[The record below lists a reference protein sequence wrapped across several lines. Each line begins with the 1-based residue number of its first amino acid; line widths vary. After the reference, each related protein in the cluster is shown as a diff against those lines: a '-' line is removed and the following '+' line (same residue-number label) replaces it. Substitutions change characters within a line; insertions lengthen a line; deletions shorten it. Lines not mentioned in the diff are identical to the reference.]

1 MNVSAQSQAMLRPL
15 GIGEIFDRAVTL
27 YVQYAKVFSII
38 AAFVVVPVA
47 ITGYF
52 AQVQEAGNFEQILK
66 QIQHP
71 TAAPSVNPIAPWYFL
86 VIFCSLALTP
96 FMYVAMASALGRIY
110 NSGSADW
117 REAYGVA
124 FRHTG
129 GILLTLLS
137 SIFIYLFVVIGGI
150 VVMGLAFGIAAAV
163 FTVSKVVGAV
173 LFVPAA
179 LCGLAYILAIMLTY
193 LAMALAFE
201 AIGIE
206 QVPFARA
213 IGSGFARVFNRQ
225 ELGKAT
231 LICLAFVAVEIV
243 LLMIS
248 AMVGAMLLQTH
259 LTIVSSVVQGA
270 LSIVTSGFMGVLIA
284 VYYFD
289 VRVRREGLD
298 MQAVIDSMQTQP
310 LA

>member
-1 MNVSAQSQAMLRPL
+1 MNSTAQSQATLRPL

-27 YVQYAKVFSII
+27 YVQYVKVFSII

-47 ITGYF
+47 VAGYF
-52 AQVQEAGNFEQILK
+52 AQIQEAGNFEQILK

-71 TAAPSVNPIAPWYFL
+71 TATPSVNPIAPWYFL
-86 VIFCSLALTP
+86 VILCSLALTP

-110 NSGSADW
+110 NTGAADW

-129 GILLTLLS
+129 GIILTLLC
-137 SIFIYLFVVIGGI
+137 SIFIYLFVVVGGI
-150 VVMGLAFGIAAAV
+150 IVMGLAFGIAAAV
-163 FTVSKVVGAV
+163 FTLSKIAGTV
-173 LFVPAA
+173 LFIPAA
-179 LCGLAYILAIMLTY
+179 LCGLAYILVIMLTY

-206 QVPFARA
+206 EVPFGRA

-243 LLMIS
+243 LLLIS
-248 AMVGAMLLQTH
+248 AMVGAMLFQAH
-259 LTIVSSVVQGA
+259 LAIVSSVVQGA
-270 LSIVTSGFMGVLIA
+270 LSIVTSGFVGVLIA

-298 MQAVIDSMQTQP
+298 MQAAIDSMQTQP
-310 LA
+310 QA